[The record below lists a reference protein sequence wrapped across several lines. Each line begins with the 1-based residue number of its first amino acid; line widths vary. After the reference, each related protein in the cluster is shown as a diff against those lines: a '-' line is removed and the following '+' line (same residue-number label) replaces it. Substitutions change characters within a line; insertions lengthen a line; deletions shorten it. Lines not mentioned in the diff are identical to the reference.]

1 MEDCNTFRGNYHQ
14 ILLHY
19 SIHMSSHSS
28 NTSVLLWLYRR
39 VHQRTIAKSLFL
51 VLFFFWC
58 QWCSVLLYIL
68 EYFASAFSLQA
79 PYVGCLCK
87 RAPPSSA
94 WRTADKKAMKSSGP
108 KLHWHR
114 HSEEGMFRSSLPDEP
129 EMLSGLIFNS
139 LSNQNPLAT
148 SARWALVVRSRF
160 LSLDRLKIDWKC
172 FRLGASLILRVSI
185 PKSSVETSHV
195 HAGPFGDLRMAVLLP
210 FSICCPFSHREGYL
224 YSADFA
230 ALLFSI

>member
-1 MEDCNTFRGNYHQ
+1 
-14 ILLHY
+14 
-19 SIHMSSHSS
+19 MSSRSS

-39 VHQRTIAKSLFL
+39 LHQRTIAKSLFL
-51 VLFFFWC
+51 SYFWC

-68 EYFASAFSLQA
+68 DCFVSAFSLQA

-94 WRTADKKAMKSSGP
+94 WRTADKKAVRSSGP

-114 HSEEGMFRSSLPDEP
+114 RSEEGMFRSWLPDEP
-129 EMLSGLIFNS
+129 EMLSGLIFSS
-139 LSNQNPLAT
+139 LRNQNSLAT
-148 SARWALVVRSRF
+148 SARWARVVRSRF

-172 FRLGASLILRVSI
+172 FRLRASLILRVWI
-185 PKSSVETSHV
+185 PRSSVETSHV
-195 HAGPFGDLRMAVLLP
+195 HAGPFGDLRMPP
-210 FSICCPFSHREGYL
+210 FSICAPFSHWEGYL